1 MQNRVYGGDPA
12 NSAVHLSEVYYKRD
26 RTVDELKLLAAY
38 VVLEGHK
45 VNATAVRGLDVLVA
59 KDGAAPKFATSAEL
73 ETLKTRSTTVHAS
86 IEQSLFG
93 E

>member
-1 MQNRVYGGDPA
+1 
-12 NSAVHLSEVYYKRD
+12 VYYKRD